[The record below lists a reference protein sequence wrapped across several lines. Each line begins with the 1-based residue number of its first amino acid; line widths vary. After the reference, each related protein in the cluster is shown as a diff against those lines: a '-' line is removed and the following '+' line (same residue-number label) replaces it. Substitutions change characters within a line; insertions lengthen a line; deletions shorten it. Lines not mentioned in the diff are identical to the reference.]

1 MKMKKSVNKNCSNNA
16 KNVKNVKNKKTT
28 NRKSSNKSKQQ
39 NVGFVT
45 DNSDNE

>member
-1 MKMKKSVNKNCSNNA
+1 MKKSVNKNCSNNA

-28 NRKSSNKSKQQ
+28 TNRQSSNRSKQQ